1 MAKELMTVE
10 LKDKVL
16 IEKTAKIR
24 AYENG
29 VKTSLFGIAHI
40 MQEIQKGELYKADG
54 FKNIIDY
61 AGQVFGYKKTMVYNM
76 LQVAENYLQAGENK
90 TVFAVG
96 EKDFS
101 MGQVQELLALP
112 PAKSK
117 ELVKAG
123 AINAEMTAK
132 EIRDVVKENKPR
144 KPKDAKKAMTE
155 RKKREEKLEK
165 AKEENSSQQE
175 TTTTANTTAEN
186 PAAENVHVKKIE
198 KIFSEMIADLN
209 TLKVA
214 KTETEKLARIMQG
227 VVDLRK
233 ELGLLT
239 L

>member
-155 RKKREEKLEK
+155 RKKREEKLENI
-165 AKEENSSQQE
+165 KEENSSQQE
-175 TTTTANTTAEN
+175 TPATEN

-233 ELGLLT
+233 EMGLLT

>member
-1 MAKELMTVE
+1 MAKEVMAVE

-16 IEKTAKIR
+16 IEKTVKIR

-155 RKKREEKLEK
+155 RKKREEKLENIK
-165 AKEENSSQQE
+165 AENSSQQE
-175 TTTTANTTAEN
+175 NTTAAN
-186 PAAENVHVKKIE
+186 PAAENTHVKKIK

-209 TLKVA
+209 TLKVQ
-214 KTETEKLARIMQG
+214 KTETEKLAKIMQG
-227 VVDLRK
+227 VVDLQK
-233 ELGLLT
+233 EMGLLT

>member
-16 IEKTAKIR
+16 IEKTAKIK

-54 FKNIIDY
+54 FKNIVDY
-61 AGQVFGYKKTMVYNM
+61 AGQVFGYKKTMIYNM

-117 ELVKAG
+117 ELIKAG
-123 AINAEMTAK
+123 AINAEMSTK
-132 EIRDVVKENKPR
+132 EIRDVVKENKPN
-144 KPKDAKKAMTE
+144 KPKDTKKTMTE
-155 RKKREEKLEK
+155 KKKREEKLENI
-165 AKEENSSQQE
+165 KEENSSQQ
-175 TTTTANTTAEN
+175 EN
-186 PAAENVHVKKIE
+186 PAAENVHVKKIK
-198 KIFSEMIADLN
+198 KIFSEMIAELN
-209 TLKVA
+209 TLKVQ

-227 VVDLRK
+227 VVDLQK
-233 ELGLLT
+233 EMGLLT

>member
-155 RKKREEKLEK
+155 RKKREEKLENI
-165 AKEENSSQQE
+165 KEENSSQQE
-175 TTTTANTTAEN
+175 TPATAN
-186 PAAENVHVKKIE
+186 PAAENVHVKKIK

-209 TLKVA
+209 TLKVQ

-227 VVDLRK
+227 VVDLQK
-233 ELGLLT
+233 EMGLLT

>member
-155 RKKREEKLEK
+155 RKKREEKLENI
-165 AKEENSSQQE
+165 KEENSSQQE
-175 TTTTANTTAEN
+175 TTTAET
-186 PAAENVHVKKIE
+186 PAAENVHVKKIK

-209 TLKVA
+209 TLKVQ

-227 VVDLRK
+227 VVDLQK
-233 ELGLLT
+233 EMGLIT